1 MSALV
6 RSGIGRERVCMS
18 EAVNA
23 AFQMNCE
30 EHFPLNLSEEVKV
43 SHANSFRT
51 INISSREVFIMWMW
65 MIHVDTFLSFFKV
78 KANSFF
84 NFMLFFYLFYCATDK
99 NDPFFC
105 AATNDIA
112 GFQV

>member
-6 RSGIGRERVCMS
+6 RSGIGRERVCMR

-30 EHFPLNLSEEVKV
+30 EHFPLNLSEEVRV

-51 INISSREVFIMWMW
+51 INMSSRKVFINIQSCLLIW
-65 MIHVDTFLSFFKV
+65 MIPVDTFLSF
-78 KANSFF
+78 
-84 NFMLFFYLFYCATDK
+84 
-99 NDPFFC
+99 
-105 AATNDIA
+105 
-112 GFQV
+112 